1 MVSIKV
7 NRSPLFSTDFFL
19 TKTVFSSA
27 LALVQTTMENL
38 TQIFCVARSLSS
50 FRLAR
55 DASTYFRD
63 QMFNGTIKM
72 PLEPCEMQFKNT
84 EQENIHLPI
93 IADKLFDYGRRLV
106 AEFIQHNAP
115 EILQESELLRVIKS
129 AIGLPQCEKCSC
141 SQKTEGIFDNDSIA
155 SALWHF
161 GEESWRGTTEK
172 LSLYNPEK
180 MFHSAVELVQERIK
194 DVMTSNYLV
203 SHISEARGYLSAT
216 TQTIRSEAEILS
228 QLLCE
233 RRDHT
238 LANMTEFWQDY
249 CENHTT
255 LETLYS
261 LVNDC
266 IFNHVNCEGLELFL
280 EYLWTTKP
288 EYYELDLL
296 AMNYPQVDD
305 DGFHFMV
312 QERVPRRS
320 VLFIGRK

>member
-7 NRSPLFSTDFFL
+7 NQSPLFSTDFFL
-19 TKTVFSSA
+19 TKAVFSSA
-27 LALVQTTMENL
+27 LALIQTTMDSL

-63 QMFNGTIKM
+63 RMFNGTIKM

-115 EILQESELLRVIKS
+115 EILQENELLRVIKS

-180 MFHSAVELVQERIK
+180 MFHSAVEVSLHKKIEKILNSFLKMILCSQHKLLIRGWNENKRERLV
-194 DVMTSNYLV
+194 VFNNY
-203 SHISEARGYLSAT
+203 
-216 TQTIRSEAEILS
+216 
-228 QLLCE
+228 
-233 RRDHT
+233 
-238 LANMTEFWQDY
+238 
-249 CENHTT
+249 
-255 LETLYS
+255 
-261 LVNDC
+261 
-266 IFNHVNCEGLELFL
+266 
-280 EYLWTTKP
+280 
-288 EYYELDLL
+288 
-296 AMNYPQVDD
+296 
-305 DGFHFMV
+305 
-312 QERVPRRS
+312 
-320 VLFIGRK
+320 